1 MKNWFD
7 TIIANFSLDPWMM
20 TLALGLWLV
29 IVAAAVLVFMAS
41 FAGITSWLERRIAGR
56 MQSRIGPNRVGPIG
70 FWQWLADGLKSF
82 LKEDVIPD
90 AADRTLFKLAPYLV
104 FPGGFAAFA
113 ALPWGYG
120 IIASNIDI
128 GIFYI
133 TAITTLVVLGILMAG
148 WSSNNKWSL
157 IGGVRAAAQM
167 VSYEIPAGLSVL
179 TVVAIAGTL
188 NMQGIV
194 QQQGGWPWQW
204 FFFHN
209 PFTFI
214 AFFIFFASILA
225 EGNRTPFDLPEAES
239 ELVAGYVTEYSG
251 MRFLFFLFTE
261 WANVWTMSALLTTL
275 FLGGWQIPGIADL
288 GRVVSAASTVGKIFW
303 VAASIAVFF
312 AKTSVFVFIVI
323 WVRWTLPRLR
333 VDQLMV
339 MCWKYFVPIGFVTLL
354 GSALFVILPN
364 TGVWYWVWLAMRL
377 LLTALGFAI
386 AIGLIWRALFNIRA
400 MKEKVYI
407 KLWA

>member
-1 MKNWFD
+1 
-7 TIIANFSLDPWMM
+7 
-20 TLALGLWLV
+20 
-29 IVAAAVLVFMAS
+29 
-41 FAGITSWLERRIAGR
+41 
-56 MQSRIGPNRVGPIG
+56 
-70 FWQWLADGLKSF
+70 
-82 LKEDVIPD
+82 
-90 AADRTLFKLAPYLV
+90 
-104 FPGGFAAFA
+104 
-113 ALPWGYG
+113 
-120 IIASNIDI
+120 
-128 GIFYI
+128 
-133 TAITTLVVLGILMAG
+133 
-148 WSSNNKWSL
+148 
-157 IGGVRAAAQM
+157 M
-167 VSYEIPAGLSVL
+167 VSYEIPAGLAVL
-179 TVVAIAGTL
+179 AVVAIAGTL

-288 GRVVSAASTVGKIFW
+288 GRIVAAATPVGKILW

-312 AKTSVFVFIVI
+312 VKTSVFVFIVI

-333 VDQLMV
+333 VDQLMI

-377 LLTALGFAI
+377 LLTGLGFAI
-386 AIGLIWRALFNIRA
+386 AVGLIWRALFNIRA
-400 MKEKVYI
+400 MKEKIYI
-407 KLWA
+407 KIWA